1 MPRGQSK
8 YKRRR
13 KPVWYETP
21 FRDYKKM
28 QSKTMSRHKND
39 SYGVKDYEFDDTDRF
54 YQFIERLCIGA
65 MVLCWLG
72 LIVFAFVWY
81 FYGY

>member
-1 MPRGQSK
+1 
-8 YKRRR
+8 
-13 KPVWYETP
+13 
-21 FRDYKKM
+21 
-28 QSKTMSRHKND
+28 MSRHKND
-39 SYGVKDYEFDDTDRF
+39 SYGVKDYESDDTDRF